1 MSLDSFEINC
11 DDDGSGE
18 IGGGDKQKIFEGE
31 NNELGKRSRL
41 YTVTD
46 KSKELFAKPNKQK
59 FTIESFSTMKFDSV
73 FKTEHYKRNV
83 QLKLQLFNS
92 RIIAQ
97 IDNRKRNLVA
107 AAIRAIKSV

>member
-11 DDDGSGE
+11 DNDGSGD
-18 IGGGDKQKIFEGE
+18 IKVDPQKIFDSES
-31 NNELGKRSRL
+31 NEMGKRSRL

-46 KSKELFAKPNKQK
+46 KSKELFARSNKQK
-59 FTIESFSTMKFDSV
+59 LTIESFSTMKFDSV

-92 RIIAQ
+92 RIIA
-97 IDNRKRNLVA
+97 
-107 AAIRAIKSV
+107 